1 MADAYKILG
10 DVTLPKAIRLV
21 DELIDGT
28 PMYEQE
34 GILYEEGSYVL
45 AKDIAPDVRERAE
58 NGEMDHILEEVSLDE
73 ANEYL
78 NMLNGVPRGIFVPE
92 HEVEAEALLDAGH
105 KIVDREEKLKL
116 RSAGA
121 DFAKE
126 AQEEALADGA
136 DERAVTIESTPSTVA
151 ASSDEEVIVPRRIGA
166 EDQYVT
172 AEEAGQVQTDP
183 SGVVAQMPS
192 GDEDKPKRRAPRRA
206 PAPKQESSTSSE
218 GDK

>member
-206 PAPKQESSTSSE
+206 PAPKQETPASSE